1 MPHYGNI
8 VIFLASSVKYARPQ
22 EGHLAVVKVL
32 LTESQINAG
41 AVNLRGQ
48 NPLHVLANY
57 PKDNAAAIAEVFLEA
72 MPDYDLNRVDVEGNS
87 GKRGWER

>member
-1 MPHYGNI
+1 M
-8 VIFLASSVKYARPQ
+8 
-22 EGHLAVVKVL
+22 VKVL

-72 MPDYDLNRVDVEGNS
+72 MPEYDLNRVDVEGNS
-87 GKRGWER
+87 GEYRWGGYLAEWKLVLSMVIGLF